1 MDHIV
6 NAHCSHVDLSCGL
19 LPSIV
24 GKGTQS
30 GALLIADC
38 WGSLCCLFCFIC
50 LCLLLGMLTLNS
62 HAHCALSFSLCF
74 IHCALFTVLYSL
86 CVIHCALF
94 TVLYSL
100 CFIHCALF
108 TVLYSLCVIH
118 CALFTV
124 LYSLCVIHCAL
135 LTVLDSL
142 CFIYCALFI
151 VRYSL
156 CVIHCALFTLRYSL
170 WQPLWL
176 TYLSTDVF
184 CSVWRGERCVARTSS
199 PSC

>member
-62 HAHCALSFSLCF
+62 HAHCALSFSLCL

-94 TVLYSL
+94 TVFYSLCSIHCALFTVPDSL

-108 TVLYSLCVIH
+108 TLHCMHLQRMLTCSPTHFPTELILLHFYQVLPSSVHHEIH
-118 CALFTV
+118 
-124 LYSLCVIHCAL
+124 I
-135 LTVLDSL
+135 
-142 CFIYCALFI
+142 
-151 VRYSL
+151 
-156 CVIHCALFTLRYSL
+156 
-170 WQPLWL
+170 
-176 TYLSTDVF
+176 
-184 CSVWRGERCVARTSS
+184 
-199 PSC
+199 